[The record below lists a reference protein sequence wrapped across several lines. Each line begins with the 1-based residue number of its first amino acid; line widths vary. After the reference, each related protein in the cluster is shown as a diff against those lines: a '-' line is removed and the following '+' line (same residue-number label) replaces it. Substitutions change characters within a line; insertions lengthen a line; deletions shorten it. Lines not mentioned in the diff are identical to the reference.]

1 MAALEFIIE
10 KKLKG
15 ALGRAGILRT
25 PHGIIETPAFVPVGT
40 AATVKSLTPEEVTG
54 LGGQV
59 ILANTYHLYLRP
71 GDETIAKA
79 GGLGKFMNYSGPTMT
94 DSGGFQVF
102 SLGLGNKKGVSKVVK
117 EGAIPEEEKNGDDVE
132 PKLVKIDDDGVTFTS
147 HLDGSTHRFTP
158 ERSIAVQENIGAD
171 IIFAF
176 DECTSPLV
184 SEEYMRESLDRTH
197 RWAQRSLDA
206 HKRTDQALYG
216 IVQGG
221 RSRELREESAR
232 FVAGLGFDGFGI
244 GGSFDKEDMVTIV
257 ELVNTILPENKPR
270 HMLGIGEVEDLFE
283 GVERGIDTFDC
294 VLPTRLA
301 RNGTMLTQQGRFD
314 IMKAENKM
322 KFEPAMEGCACYTCA
337 NYTKA
342 YLHHLFKAKE
352 ILGHR
357 LASIHNLHFMV
368 NLVKQMRRSILD
380 ETFFDYK
387 KRFLGTYRK
396 NSTC

>member
-1 MAALEFIIE
+1 MAALEFTIE

-25 PHGIIETPAFVPVGT
+25 PHGDIETPAFVPVGT
-40 AATVKSLTPEEVTG
+40 AATVKALTPQEVSS

-71 GDETIAKA
+71 GDEVIAKA
-79 GGLGKFMNYSGPTMT
+79 GGLGKFMNYGGPTMT

-102 SLGLGNKKGVSKVVK
+102 SLGLGNKKGVSKVLK
-117 EGAIPEEEKNGDDVE
+117 EGAVIEENNNDEAE

-147 HLDGSTHRFTP
+147 HLDGSLHRFTP

-176 DECTSPLV
+176 DECTSPWA
-184 SEEYMRESLDRTH
+184 SEDYMRESLDRTH
-197 RWAQRSLDA
+197 RWAKRSLDA
-206 HKRTDQALYG
+206 HIRKDQALYG

-221 RSRELREESAR
+221 RSRELRQESAR

-301 RNGTMLTQQGRFD
+301 RNGTLLTSQGRFD
-314 IMKAENKM
+314 IMKAENKT
-322 KFEPAMEGCACYTCA
+322 KFEPVMEGCVCYTCA
-337 NYTKA
+337 GYTKA

-368 NLVKQMRRSILD
+368 NLVKQMRQSILND
-380 ETFFDYK
+380 TFFDYK
-387 KRFLGTYRK
+387 KQFLTDYKK
-396 NSTC
+396 NGVF

>member
-1 MAALEFIIE
+1 MALEFTIE

-15 ALGRAGILRT
+15 ALGRAGMLRT
-25 PHGIIETPAFVPVGT
+25 GHGVIETPAFVPVGT
-40 AATVKSLTPEEVTG
+40 AATVKSLTPEEVSG

-71 GDETIAKA
+71 GDDVIAKA
-79 GGLGKFMNYSGPTMT
+79 GGLGKFMNYDGPTMT

-102 SLGLGNKKGVSKVVK
+102 SLGLGNKKGVSKIVK
-117 EGAIPEEEKNGDDVE
+117 EGAIEQKEKNNNEEE

-206 HKRTDQALYG
+206 HTRKDQALYG

-221 RSRELREESAR
+221 RSKELREESAR
-232 FVAGLGFDGFGI
+232 FVGSLAFDGFGI
-244 GGSFDKEDMVTIV
+244 GGSFDKEDMVSIV

-270 HMLGIGEVEDLFE
+270 HMLGIGEVEDNNE
-283 GVERGIDTFDC
+283 GEERGIDTFDC

-301 RNGTMLTQQGRFD
+301 RNGTLLTSQGRFD
-314 IMKAENKM
+314 VMKVENKLQ
-322 KFEPAMEGCACYTCA
+322 FEPLMEGCNCYTCA

-342 YLHHLFKAKE
+342 YVHHLFKAKE

-368 NLVKQMRRSILD
+368 NLVKQIRQSILND
-380 ETFFDYK
+380 TFFDYK
-387 KRFLGTYRK
+387 KQFLADYKK
-396 NSTC
+396 NGVF

>member
-1 MAALEFIIE
+1 MALEFTIE

-15 ALGRAGILRT
+15 ALGRAGVLRT
-25 PHGIIETPAFVPVGT
+25 PHGVIETPAFVPVGT
-40 AATVKSLTPEEVTG
+40 AATVKALTPEEVSG

-71 GDETIAKA
+71 GDDVIAKA

-102 SLGLGNKKGVSKVVK
+102 SLGLGNKKGVSKVLK
-117 EGAIPEEEKNGDDVE
+117 EGTLAEEEKKDDEAE

-147 HLDGSTHRFTP
+147 HLDGSMHRFTP

-197 RWAQRSLDA
+197 RWAKRSLDA
-206 HKRTDQALYG
+206 RIRKDQALFG

-232 FVAGLGFDGFGI
+232 FVASLGFDGFGI

-257 ELVNTILPENKPR
+257 ELVNKILPENKPR
-270 HMLGIGEVEDLFE
+270 HMLGIGEVEDIFE

-301 RNGTMLTQQGRFD
+301 RNGTLLTPQGRFD
-314 IMKAENKM
+314 IMKTENKM
-322 KFEPAMEGCACYTCA
+322 KFEPLMEGCVCYACVH
-337 NYTKA
+337 YTKA

-368 NLVKQMRRSILD
+368 NLVKQIRQSIIN

-387 KRFLGTYRK
+387 KRFLDDYKK
-396 NSTC
+396 NALR